1 MRVLI
6 TAMAVVAL
14 LSLLDLHGSERAA
27 LAAEPKAPE
36 RSAFAIDRADL
47 LLSPYVWK
55 RSGSGETSRAEAAMP
70 GAYLKVQFQGSGTVG
85 LIVDGTANVGC
96 PGPSMPVIEFSL
108 DEKPF
113 EVVPL
118 VKSGE
123 VYTLPLADGLEIAG
137 RHRLEVYFR
146 ATDLTLDRWKSS
158 ATHLRLAGLAL
169 DKGATLLPHPR
180 RPRTAIGFGDSIT
193 EGVGVAGL
201 FTSWQLLGVN
211 NARTAWLP
219 LTCDALDCEY
229 GQLGSGGLGMTRT
242 LNMPPLPLIWDH
254 YDENTARLTSGRLLP
269 EPDYVFCALG
279 TNDYEKDI
287 TTDYTQWLTALRRA
301 CPGSRV
307 FCIVPPLGVHRD
319 EIRTA
324 VETRNRAGDR
334 RVHLIDP
341 ARLSPAYRAGKG
353 ATRFAHDGVHPSEY
367 GSAVLGA
374 FVAIEVQKV
383 LCGTDDSP
391 R

>member
-158 ATHLRLAGLAL
+158 ATHLHWPASRWTKA
-169 DKGATLLPHPR
+169 
-180 RPRTAIGFGDSIT
+180 RPSCRIP
-193 EGVGVAGL
+193 GV
-201 FTSWQLLGVN
+201 
-211 NARTAWLP
+211 P
-219 LTCDALDCEY
+219 
-229 GQLGSGGLGMTRT
+229 
-242 LNMPPLPLIWDH
+242 
-254 YDENTARLTSGRLLP
+254 GRP
-269 EPDYVFCALG
+269 SV
-279 TNDYEKDI
+279 
-287 TTDYTQWLTALRRA
+287 
-301 CPGSRV
+301 S
-307 FCIVPPLGVHRD
+307 
-319 EIRTA
+319 
-324 VETRNRAGDR
+324 ETRSR
-334 RVHLIDP
+334 RGSE
-341 ARLSPAYRAGKG
+341 SPDCLRPGNCWA
-353 ATRFAHDGVHPSEY
+353 
-367 GSAVLGA
+367 
-374 FVAIEVQKV
+374 
-383 LCGTDDSP
+383 
-391 R
+391 